1 MSAEVPPLTAD
12 AQVARIF
19 ALRRGFNT
27 IHLIDV
33 GIKLGVFRALA
44 EAPDLTAEALAER
57 LRKIRLKFRR
67 AKGEFTF

>member
-1 MSAEVPPLTAD
+1 MSADVPPLTAD

-33 GIKLGVFRALA
+33 GIKLGV
-44 EAPDLTAEALAER
+44 
-57 LRKIRLKFRR
+57 LRKIRGGQACINALSSKR
-67 AKGEFTF
+67 

>member
-1 MSAEVPPLTAD
+1 MSADVPPLTAD

-33 GIKLGVFRALA
+33 GIKLGV
-44 EAPDLTAEALAER
+44 
-57 LRKIRLKFRR
+57 LRKIRGGQAFAVTAIEL
-67 AKGEFTF
+67 AG